1 MQNDFLHNKK
11 LLKITKIEKT
21 IPINQKILK
30 TTSVDI
36 NRLLNRVKIE
46 KNNKRNQNLVL
57 SGVMISII
65 FFIAIISF

>member
-21 IPINQKILK
+21 IPIKQKILK
-30 TTSVDI
+30 TTNVDI

-46 KNNKRNQNLVL
+46 KNNKRNENLVL

-65 FFIAIISF
+65 LLIAIISF